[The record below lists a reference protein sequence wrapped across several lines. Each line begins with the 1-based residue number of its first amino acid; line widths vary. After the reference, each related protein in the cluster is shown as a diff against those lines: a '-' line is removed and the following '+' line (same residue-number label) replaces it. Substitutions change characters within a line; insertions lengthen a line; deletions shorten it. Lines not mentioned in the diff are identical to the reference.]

1 MNKSPTY
8 NVSRLKLEHLV
19 EPLVLDMRTV
29 LQRMQLSLEDLKGGT
44 TGLQGMWRLLDIVS
58 RNRAYDD
65 THPAF
70 AKGVWARTLPYDGRS
85 YTFYYV
91 DDANDEHVASMLH
104 AVKRLL
110 REKEEKEREP
120 RRVATP
126 GLPTPA

>member
-1 MNKSPTY
+1 M
-8 NVSRLKLEHLV
+8 SRLKLEHLV

-29 LQRMQLSLEDLKGGT
+29 LQRMQLSLEDLKAGT
-44 TGLQGMWRLLDIVS
+44 SGLQGMWRLLDIVS
-58 RNRAYDD
+58 RNRAFDD
-65 THPAF
+65 AHPAF
-70 AKGVWARTLPYDGRS
+70 AKGVWARTLPYDGRP

-104 AVKRLL
+104 AVKRLI